1 MKDVQEAIK
10 SYVVAGKTRYVFKC
24 NGCGKELDYYTRKR
38 IAGHVWCNVCLSS
51 RQQAYLAK
59 YSKTVFD
66 EGKKEAYREIEEEMY
81 HQCFEV
87 DNDEDMQK
95 WENGNWFRYKL
106 FENVMQRVKEKLG

>member
-1 MKDVQEAIK
+1 MKEVQEEIR
-10 SYVVAGKTRYVFKC
+10 SHVVAGKNMYVFKC
-24 NGCGKELDYYTRKR
+24 NGCGKELDYYSKKR
-38 IAGHVWCNVCLSS
+38 IAGHVWCNTCMSS
-51 RQQAYLAK
+51 RQQAYLK
-59 YSKTVFD
+59 EYSNIRFN
-66 EGKKEAYREIEEEMY
+66 EGKKEAYREIEEAMY